1 MLLDIFRLT
10 HINPHLTILK
20 ILYNFIAFRIK
31 QREGIS
37 SHGNLEGLKPAK
49 FFLKIGS

>member
-1 MLLDIFRLT
+1 MLFDVFRLI

-20 ILYNFIAFRIK
+20 MLYNFIAFRIK

-49 FFLKIGS
+49 IFLKIGS